1 MSPLFYIQP
10 LFVPLNKCWQKFT
23 PKILS
28 FIFHPSKRPTQ
39 HESRIYIII
48 LSFRKG
54 YYLRYKSCAVSLIAQ
69 QYQPTALLCQSDLIA
84 YLGRTELSP
93 LLGFPMQA
101 GWPASCQESWLRWPL
116 SYFSEKPHWRAWN
129 RAFCT
134 AAKIP
139 RWSTPEVYG
148 ALMSKKQTLYP
159 TPSSLPWIIQSF
171 PVSCPQK
178 SYMQRGTTAEQPTVS
193 LLIVAN
199 TVMSHFPSLSDSFL
213 SFLTLA
219 AWSLH
224 LSNKALAH

>member
-116 SYFSEKPHWRAWN
+116 SYFSEKPHWWAWN

-139 RWSTPEVYG
+139 RWSTPRSIWGFDVQKANFISHSFLPPMNY
-148 ALMSKKQTLYP
+148 SKFSCILP
-159 TPSSLPWIIQSF
+159 TEILHAKGYNCWATYCFLAYSSQYSNVSF
-171 PVSCPQK
+171 PI
-178 SYMQRGTTAEQPTVS
+178 S
-193 LLIVAN
+193 LWLI
-199 TVMSHFPSLSDSFL
+199 SLFS
-213 SFLTLA
+213 
-219 AWSLH
+219 H
-224 LSNKALAH
+224 LSCLGFAPFK